1 MVSVG
6 MISLGCEKNRVDAEM
21 MMASLQKA
29 GYALADDAARADVAI
44 VNTCG
49 FIEAAKK
56 ESIGEILELGR
67 MKKEGRIKAIIVTGC
82 LAERY
87 QEEIRK
93 ELPEA
98 DAVCGIGADADIVS
112 VVERTLKGEH
122 PELFPEKTLLPLC
135 GERVQSTPRYFSYL
149 KIAEGCDNR
158 CSYCAIPMIRGPYR
172 SRPMESIVE
181 EAKHLAQGGTKELII
196 IAQDTTRYGLDLY
209 QKFMLP
215 ELLHRLC
222 GVDGIEWIRV
232 LYCYPDFMTEELMDT
247 IAQEPKIVKY
257 MDIPLQHC
265 SGPVLKRMRRFGDR
279 KKLTA
284 LVKKLRERIP
294 GLILRTT
301 MITGF
306 PGETEADFTELCEFA
321 KELRFE
327 RLGCFAYSQEEGTPA
342 ADMEDQLDED
352 EKQRRMGIV
361 MEQQMAIMQEWG
373 ESRVGRAETV
383 LVEGYDRGVGMWYGR
398 TYADAPE
405 IDGSLFF
412 TTDGEEPRPGQFVR
426 VRVTECADCDLVGKA
441 ESIPAEGGIDESTK

>member
-1 MVSVG
+1 
-6 MISLGCEKNRVDAEM
+6 
-21 MMASLQKA
+21 
-29 GYALADDAARADVAI
+29 
-44 VNTCG
+44 
-49 FIEAAKK
+49 
-56 ESIGEILELGR
+56 
-67 MKKEGRIKAIIVTGC
+67 
-82 LAERY
+82 
-87 QEEIRK
+87 
-93 ELPEA
+93 
-98 DAVCGIGADADIVS
+98 
-112 VVERTLKGEH
+112 
-122 PELFPEKTLLPLC
+122 
-135 GERVQSTPRYFSYL
+135 
-149 KIAEGCDNR
+149 
-158 CSYCAIPMIRGPYR
+158 
-172 SRPMESIVE
+172 
-181 EAKHLAQGGTKELII
+181 HLAQGGTKELII

-232 LYCYPDFMTEELMDT
+232 LYCYPDFMTEELMDV

-279 KKLTA
+279 EKLTA
-284 LVKKLRERIP
+284 LVEKLRERIP

-342 ADMEDQLDED
+342 ADMEGQLDED
-352 EKQRRMGIV
+352 EKQRRMDIV

-373 ESRVGRAETV
+373 EGRVGRTETV

-412 TTDGEEPRPGQFVR
+412 TADGKKPQPGQFVR
-426 VRVTECADCDLVGKA
+426 VRVTECVDCDLVGVA